1 MGRSYLLEY
10 KNTNDMKINGWNI
23 MNELDGNFC
32 SPQGSNFRRWDM
44 MDVSI
49 WKLHQDDPVNYWGQ
63 PYLYLYKDSFI
74 KFHKE
79 LIFTCA
85 HQAKIPALLLASV
98 AWQEAG
104 GKPDNLKPQVL
115 LFRQL
120 IDYFQK
126 NNDYSNKVSIGV
138 VAMQIRVV
146 AETLGIDPRS
156 LSTTQQLQ
164 ISRCLQTDDFN
175 LKIVA
180 MHLCNLIKYDY
191 PNADTFHLTDEQLIL
206 VGARYNR
213 GVERKKDDFIQ
224 AISFGSGDSRRDY
237 ISYGLAIL
245 KRREHIKK
253 LLGMY

>member
-1 MGRSYLLEY
+1 
-10 KNTNDMKINGWNI
+10 
-23 MNELDGNFC
+23 MNEMDGKFC
-32 SPQGSNFRRWDM
+32 NPQGRNFQRWDM
-44 MDVSI
+44 TDVSI
-49 WKLHQDDPVNYWGQ
+49 WKLHPDDAENYWGQ

-74 KFHKE
+74 KFHKK
-79 LIFTCA
+79 LIFTYA
-85 HQAKIPALLLASV
+85 QQAKIPALLLASV

-104 GKPDNLKPQVL
+104 GKPDDLKPQVL

-120 IDYFQK
+120 IDYFHK

-146 AETLGIDPRS
+146 AETLGIDPRT
-156 LSTTQQLQ
+156 LPTTQQLQ
-164 ISRCLQTDDFN
+164 ISQCLQTDNFN

-180 MHLCNLIKYDY
+180 MHLYNLIKHDY
-191 PNADTFHLTDEQLIL
+191 PNADTLNLTDEQLIL

-224 AISFGSGDSRRDY
+224 AIFLDSKDPRRNY

-253 LLGMY
+253 LLGIS

>member
-1 MGRSYLLEY
+1 
-10 KNTNDMKINGWNI
+10 
-23 MNELDGNFC
+23 MNEMDGKFC
-32 SPQGSNFRRWDM
+32 NPQGRNFQRWDM
-44 MDVSI
+44 IDVSI
-49 WKLHQDDPVNYWGQ
+49 WKLHSDDAENYWGQ

-74 KFHKE
+74 KFHKT
-79 LIFTCA
+79 LIFTYA
-85 HQAKIPALLLASV
+85 QQAKIPALLLASV

-104 GKPDNLKPQVL
+104 GKPDDLKPQVL

-120 IDYFQK
+120 IDYFHK

-146 AETLGIDPRS
+146 AETLGIDPRT

-164 ISRCLQTDDFN
+164 ISQCLQTDSFN

-180 MHLCNLIKYDY
+180 MHLYNLIKHDY
-191 PNADTFHLTDEQLIL
+191 PNADTLNLTDEQLIL

-224 AISFGSGDSRRDY
+224 AISLDAKDPRRNY

-253 LLGMY
+253 LLGIS